1 MLDQF
6 CSKLIRCLALSWP
19 KTGWNAMIKG
29 SYLAISLVLAQQW
42 AYMCI
47 FYTTNLPKTK
57 LLFSSPLLIDIWRIV
72 LPNTTFMRSWPRGG
86 LFSWVALTR
95 GVGWVSVTNEAAVLE
110 LSVVK
115 PQSGR
120 DILMELTWEGY
131 RCGKTLLNT
140 CITSPTSLIFPIS

>member
-6 CSKLIRCLALSWP
+6 CSKVIRCLALSWP

-47 FYTTNLPKTK
+47 FYTTNLPNTK

-95 GVGWVSVTNEAAVLE
+95 GVGWVSVTNEAALHGF
-110 LSVVK
+110 LLQSLCQVK
-115 PQSGR
+115 TKLIAL
-120 DILMELTWEGY
+120 DW
-131 RCGKTLLNT
+131 KWVTL
-140 CITSPTSLIFPIS
+140 ISWCQTNGGIHSSSAMP